1 MTPLQ
6 KKLLDNTGITEHSL
20 NEAVN
25 LATDQGGTI
34 PLNLLRNGELTEEAL
49 LEFIVREFDCSA
61 VLQFEMED
69 LPASVI
75 DLVPRRLAET
85 YRAIPINKSRS
96 KIEVIFSDPTD
107 ERGVRQIAQAT
118 SREVVVRVA
127 AESVISWA
135 LLKYYK
141 IVTPSLTTGPARRSR
156 PPAPRKEAEPEDSD
170 LPGDEGRLSFAIIEA
185 DESDAD
191 PGPEPGDWDAPFDL
205 SRTLARKQKAAEKVP
220 EPTPAREMATTKREV
235 PLEDVIE
242 KEEEEPVEE
251 EEADDEYSVDVEFD
265 AEADDDDVPLLLVDE
280 DDWEESGSALE
291 DAIEEEAVTWEG
303 PIIDEREEPTMPIVM
318 TRNVILGSQ
327 AKGDIIPPQPMTKR
341 RAVEEIIQHQV
352 STDRTKKETKPET
365 PEAKAAPPRKKKEAS
380 LDPGAVER
388 WSESVQPLETRDEVL
403 SSALAFMDDIFGPAV
418 FLARKGKALG
428 GWNCSAGFETGLQG
442 DIHDILVMPPVPRE
456 VWHALERKRGMM
468 GPIAVPAEYAFIE
481 HVLDEG
487 KPSLLV
493 LPVVIRNISAGAFVC
508 VLRDVWKH
516 SPALRDTL
524 ETLGKVLSEKLEQIL
539 KKKKKKT

>member
-6 KKLLDNTGITEHSL
+6 KKLLDNTGIDEHSL

-25 LATDQGGTI
+25 LATEQGGTI
-34 PLNLLRNGELTEEAL
+34 PLNLLRNGELTEDAL
-49 LEFIVREFDCSA
+49 LEFLVREFDFSA

-85 YRAIPINKSRS
+85 YRAIPVNKSRS

-107 ERGVRQIAQAT
+107 ERGIRQIAQAT
-118 SREVVVRVA
+118 DRDVVVRVA

-141 IVTPSLTTGPARRSR
+141 IVTPSLTSASVHRSKT
-156 PPAPRKEAEPEDSD
+156 PAPRSEPEDD
-170 LPGDEGRLSFAIIEA
+170 GRISFAIIEA

-191 PGPEPGDWDAPFDL
+191 SGPEPGDWDAPFDL
-205 SRTLARKQKAAEKVP
+205 SRTLARKQKAASEEP

-235 PLEDVIE
+235 PLEDVID
-242 KEEEEPVEE
+242 EEQEEHLDIPVEQE
-251 EEADDEYSVDVEFD
+251 EYDEEDSVEVEFD
-265 AEADDDDVPLLLVDE
+265 DEADDDDVPLLLVDE

-291 DAIEEEAVTWEG
+291 DAIEEDAVTWEG

-318 TRNVILGSQ
+318 TRNVILGSKT
-327 AKGDIIPPQPMTKR
+327 KGDIIPPQPMTKR
-341 RAVEEIIQHQV
+341 KAVEEIIQHQV
-352 STDRTKKETKPET
+352 STERVKKETKPET
-365 PEAKAAPPRKKKEAS
+365 PEAKEAPPSKAKEAS
-380 LDPGAVER
+380 LDPEAVER
-388 WSESVQPLETRDEVL
+388 WSEGVQSLETRDEVL
-403 SSALAFMDDIFGPAV
+403 SSALAFMDRIFGPAV

-428 GWNCSAGFETGLQG
+428 GWNCSAGFESGLQG
-442 DIHDILVMPPVPRE
+442 DIHDILVVPPVPRE

-468 GPIAVPAEYAFIE
+468 GPIASRTEYAFLE
-481 HVLDEG
+481 HVLDEK

-516 SPALRDTL
+516 SPVLRDTL
-524 ETLGKVLSEKLEQIL
+524 ETLGKVLSEKLEHIL
-539 KKKKKKT
+539 KKKKKT